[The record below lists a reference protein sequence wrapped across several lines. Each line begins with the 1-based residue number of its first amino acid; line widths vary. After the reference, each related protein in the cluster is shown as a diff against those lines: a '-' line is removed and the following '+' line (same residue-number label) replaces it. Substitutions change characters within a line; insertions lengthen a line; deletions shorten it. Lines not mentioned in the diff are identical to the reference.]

1 MVRSL
6 LRYRGYIDDCFRI
19 MSKWGNIFFR
29 EGEDFRAGAVFVVDK
44 PLHWT
49 SFDVV
54 NKVRICLRKGY
65 GKIKVGHA
73 GTLDPLASGV
83 VIICVG
89 KETKKIEE
97 YMGQEK
103 EYVAEITF
111 GHTTPSYDLETSFDG
126 EFSYEQVDRACL
138 ERAVQQFIGEI
149 EQFPPSYSA
158 VRVDG
163 VRAYEMARRG
173 DEVEMKSRKVMVRE
187 IEILKVE
194 LPIVE
199 LRIVCSKGTYIRSLA
214 HDLGKAC
221 GSGSH
226 LSALR
231 RTRVGDFRVEDGFK
245 MDEIIGVLQE
255 NL

>member
-1 MVRSL
+1 
-6 LRYRGYIDDCFRI
+6 

-54 NKVRICLRKGY
+54 NKVRICLRKG
-65 GKIKVGHA
+65 
-73 GTLDPLASGV
+73 
-83 VIICVG
+83 CVG

-111 GHTTPSYDLETSFDG
+111 GHTTPSYDLETSFDK
-126 EFSYEQVDRACL
+126 EFPYEQVDRACL

-163 VRAYEMARRG
+163 
-173 DEVEMKSRKVMVRE
+173 EMKSRKVMVRE
-187 IEILKVE
+187 IEILKAE
-194 LPIVE
+194 FPIVE

-214 HDLGKAC
+214 HDLGKVC

>member
-1 MVRSL
+1 
-6 LRYRGYIDDCFRI
+6 

-29 EGEDFRAGAVFVVDK
+29 EGEDFRAGAVFVVD
-44 PLHWT
+44 
-49 SFDVV
+49 
-54 NKVRICLRKGY
+54 KVRICLRKGY

-111 GHTTPSYDLETSFDG
+111 GHTTPSYDLETSFDE
-126 EFSYEQVDRACL
+126 EFSYEHVDQSCL
-138 ERAVQQFIGEI
+138 ERAIEQFVGEI

-163 VRAYEMARRG
+163 VRAYEKARRG

-187 IEILKVE
+187 IEILKAE
-194 LPIVE
+194 LPVVE

-231 RTRVGDFRVEDGFK
+231 RTRVGNFRVEDGFK

>member
-1 MVRSL
+1 
-6 LRYRGYIDDCFRI
+6 

-83 VIICVG
+83 VIVCVG

-111 GHTTPSYDLETSFDG
+111 GHTTPSYDLETSFDK
-126 EFSYEQVDRACL
+126 EFPYEQVDRACL
-138 ERAVQQFIGEI
+138 EWAVQQFIGEI
-149 EQFPPSYSA
+149 E
-158 VRVDG
+158 
-163 VRAYEMARRG
+163 
-173 DEVEMKSRKVMVRE
+173 
-187 IEILKVE
+187 ILKAE
-194 LPIVE
+194 FPIVE

-214 HDLGKAC
+214 HDLGKVC

>member
-1 MVRSL
+1 
-6 LRYRGYIDDCFRI
+6 

-111 GHTTPSYDLETSFDG
+111 GHTTPSYDLETSFDE

-187 IEILKVE
+187 IEILKAE
-194 LPIVE
+194 FPIVE

-245 MDEIIGVLQE
+245 MDKIIGVLQE

>member
-1 MVRSL
+1 M
-6 LRYRGYIDDCFRI
+6 
-19 MSKWGNIFFR
+19 
-29 EGEDFRAGAVFVVDK
+29 VDK

-83 VIICVG
+83 VIVCVG

-111 GHTTPSYDLETSFDG
+111 GHTTPSYDLETSFDK
-126 EFSYEQVDRACL
+126 EFPYEQVDRACL

-173 DEVEMKSRKVMVRE
+173 NEVEMKSRKVMVRE
-187 IEILKVE
+187 IEILKAE
-194 LPIVE
+194 FPIVE

-214 HDLGKAC
+214 HDLGKVC

>member
-1 MVRSL
+1 
-6 LRYRGYIDDCFRI
+6 
-19 MSKWGNIFFR
+19 MSKWCNIFFR
-29 EGEDFRAGAVFVVDK
+29 EGVDFRAGAVFVVDK

-83 VIICVG
+83 VIVCVG

-111 GHTTPSYDLETSFDG
+111 GHTTPSYDLETSFDK
-126 EFSYEQVDRACL
+126 EFPYEQVDRACL
-138 ERAVQQFIGEI
+138 EWAVQQFIGEI

-187 IEILKVE
+187 IEILKAE
-194 LPIVE
+194 FPIVE

-214 HDLGKAC
+214 HDLGKVC

>member
-1 MVRSL
+1 MVCSL
-6 LRYRGYIDDCFRI
+6 LRYCGNIDDCFGI

-44 PLHWT
+44 PLRWT

-83 VIICVG
+83 VIVCVG

-126 EFSYEQVDRACL
+126 EFSYEQVDRVWSGRSSSL
-138 ERAVQQFIGEI
+138 SGRLN
-149 EQFPPSYSA
+149 S
-158 VRVDG
+158 
-163 VRAYEMARRG
+163 
-173 DEVEMKSRKVMVRE
+173 SR
-187 IEILKVE
+187 L
-194 LPIVE
+194 L
-199 LRIVCSKGTYIRSLA
+199 IRLFV
-214 HDLGKAC
+214 LT
-221 GSGSH
+221 GSG
-226 LSALR
+226 
-231 RTRVGDFRVEDGFK
+231 RTRWHAGGTRWR
-245 MDEIIGVLQE
+245 
-255 NL
+255 

>member
-1 MVRSL
+1 M
-6 LRYRGYIDDCFRI
+6 
-19 MSKWGNIFFR
+19 
-29 EGEDFRAGAVFVVDK
+29 
-44 PLHWT
+44 
-49 SFDVV
+49 
-54 NKVRICLRKGY
+54 
-65 GKIKVGHA
+65 
-73 GTLDPLASGV
+73 
-83 VIICVG
+83 
-89 KETKKIEE
+89 
-97 YMGQEK
+97 
-103 EYVAEITF
+103 
-111 GHTTPSYDLETSFDG
+111 
-126 EFSYEQVDRACL
+126 DRACL

-187 IEILKVE
+187 IEILKAE
-194 LPIVE
+194 FPIVE

-214 HDLGKAC
+214 HDLGKVC

-231 RTRVGDFRVEDGFK
+231 RTRVGGFRVEDGFK

>member
-1 MVRSL
+1 M
-6 LRYRGYIDDCFRI
+6 
-19 MSKWGNIFFR
+19 
-29 EGEDFRAGAVFVVDK
+29 
-44 PLHWT
+44 
-49 SFDVV
+49 
-54 NKVRICLRKGY
+54 
-65 GKIKVGHA
+65 
-73 GTLDPLASGV
+73 
-83 VIICVG
+83 
-89 KETKKIEE
+89 
-97 YMGQEK
+97 
-103 EYVAEITF
+103 
-111 GHTTPSYDLETSFDG
+111 ETSFDA
-126 EFSYEQVDRACL
+126 EFPYTHVDRECL
-138 ERAVQQFIGEI
+138 EQAVRQFVGEI

-173 DEVEMKSRKVMVRE
+173 DEVEMKSRKVTVRE

-194 LPIVE
+194 FPIVE

-245 MDEIIGVLQE
+245 MDEIIGILGE

>member
-1 MVRSL
+1 MVRTL
-6 LRYRGYIDDCFRI
+6 LCGSRYIDDCIGI
-19 MSKWGNIFFR
+19 MKEWGNIRFR
-29 EGEDFRAGAVFVVDK
+29 EGDDFRAGAVLVVDK
-44 PLHWT
+44 PLRWT

-54 NKVRICLRKGY
+54 NKIRICLRKGY

-73 GTLDPLASGV
+73 GTLDPLATGV
-83 VIICVG
+83 VIVCVG
-89 KETKKIEE
+89 KETKNIEE

-111 GHTTPSYDLETSFDG
+111 GHTTPSFDLETSFDA
-126 EFSYEQVDRACL
+126 EFPYTHVDRERL
-138 ERAVQQFIGEI
+138 EQAVRQFVGEI
-149 EQFPPSYSA
+149 EQFPPTYSA

-173 DEVEMKSRKVMVRE
+173 DEVEMKSRKVMVKE
-187 IEILKVE
+187 IEILKAEFPV
-194 LPIVE
+194 VE

-245 MDEIIGVLQE
+245 IDEIIGILGE

>member
-1 MVRSL
+1 M
-6 LRYRGYIDDCFRI
+6 
-19 MSKWGNIFFR
+19 
-29 EGEDFRAGAVFVVDK
+29 VDK
-44 PLHWT
+44 PLRWT

-83 VIICVG
+83 VIVCVG

-111 GHTTPSYDLETSFDG
+111 GHTTPSYDLETSFDK
-126 EFSYEQVDRACL
+126 EFPYEQVDRACL

-187 IEILKVE
+187 IEILKAE
-194 LPIVE
+194 FPIVE

-214 HDLGKAC
+214 HDLGKVC